1 MKKLEEIQR
10 RKVISAYGGSGS
22 IIETLEN
29 GSLLIDDYDKW
40 QCFSDKNIQNCDP
53 IDKPRLLKKVQG
65 ICGTI
70 EELKKIPTPDLDER
84 KYKANKGDL
93 NNTIR
98 AKRFPEWFYCPKC
111 RRLHKLDDWKKLWN
125 EATVQSKQGKI
136 SKKLDNRFDENF
148 PACYACSH
156 KKKKKDGK
164 DSTNYFRQSLEQ
176 VRFVLASLDSGKIM
190 DIPFDCLWG
199 LDKSGD
205 AWILDNPQP
214 VSEELYYR
222 TTKGSDGLQSLYI
235 KRGAENNAPI
245 INITTIYNK
254 YIVYTNKIKQEE
266 ETKQEEKTKQE
277 AYRVLMRNGNNVYFP
292 NILSCI
298 YLPLPSESQIED
310 VIDKYKHNYTIDE
323 IVEKT
328 GLSKQQVDEI
338 IRQASDSSKG
348 DEDFVMGEFYY
359 ITNDGIYNSKTN
371 QCRKKDF
378 WAIRYPN
385 LMYKHIKGFYAL
397 KELKETSVLMSYTR
411 VSPSTQKW
419 WNNGEIKDTNPHPVD
434 PFSKKNPT
442 FMPAVEAY
450 GEGLL
455 FEIDT
460 TGITPCDVLEFAHTF
475 CHLLMKELEFTCG
488 YPVTSLREKIYY
500 EEDTIGFLIY
510 TIQGSEGSY
519 GGLVSLMPSDT
530 NSDGSNKDAKILKLI
545 ESATERAKD
554 CPNDP
559 ICMNDER
566 HPGHCFACVD
576 LPETSCERWNN
587 NLNRKT
593 FLKYMNLETSQSE
606 NENSVS
612 ERIVLD
618 D

>member
-22 IIETLEN
+22 IIETLDN
-29 GSLLIDDYDKW
+29 GSLLIEDYDKW
-40 QCFSDKNIQNCDP
+40 QCFSGRNIQNCDP
-53 IDKPRLLKKVQG
+53 IDNPRLLKKVQG
-65 ICGTI
+65 ICHTI
-70 EELKKIPTPDLDER
+70 EGLKKIPTPDLDER
-84 KYKANKGDL
+84 KYKASRGDL
-93 NNTIR
+93 INTIR
-98 AKRFPEWFYCPKC
+98 AKRFPEWFYCPNGKC
-111 RRLHKLDDWKKLWN
+111 RRLHTLEEWKKKWEEKFPN
-125 EATVQSKQGKI
+125 
-136 SKKLDNRFDENF
+136 DNTFGDHF
-148 PACYACSH
+148 PACPYCS
-156 KKKKKDGK
+156 KQKGNRF
-164 DSTNYFRQSLEQ
+164 SRQSLEQ

-199 LDKSGD
+199 LDKNGN
-205 AWILDNPQP
+205 AWILDEQQP
-214 VSEELYYR
+214 VPEELYYR

-235 KRGAENNAPI
+235 KRGAEDNAPV
-245 INITTIYNK
+245 INMTTIYNK
-254 YIVYTNKIKQEE
+254 YIVFTQGSNQG
-266 ETKQEEKTKQE
+266 

-298 YLPLPSESQIED
+298 YLPQPTQPQVDSVLNLYKNGLSSKQVFDAIGKTLNLSEKQIED
-310 VIDKYKHNYTIDE
+310 
-323 IVEKT
+323 
-328 GLSKQQVDEI
+328 I
-338 IRQASDSSKG
+338 IQASGSSSNLN
-348 DEDFVMGEFYY
+348 EDFVMGEFYF
-359 ITNDGIYNSKTN
+359 ITNDRIYYSRTN
-371 QCRKKDF
+371 QCREKDF
-378 WAIRYPN
+378 WAIHYPN
-385 LMYKHIKGFYAL
+385 LKYNHIKGFYAL

-419 WNNGEIKDTNPHPVD
+419 WNNGEIKDTDPHPVY
-434 PFSKKNPT
+434 PFSHGTST

-460 TGITPCDVLEFAHTF
+460 TEINNGDVLEFAHTF

-530 NSDGSNKDAKILKLI
+530 NSDGSNNDAKILKLI
-545 ESATERAKD
+545 ASATERAKD

-593 FLKYMNLETSQSE
+593 LIKYM
-606 NENSVS
+606 VS
-612 ERIVLD
+612 ESSLPEIENGESQLIILD

>member
-40 QCFSDKNIQNCDP
+40 QCFSGRNIQNCAP
-53 IDKPRLLKKVQG
+53 IDNPRLLKEVQG
-65 ICGTI
+65 KCGTI

-84 KYKANKGDL
+84 KYKASRGDL
-93 NNTIR
+93 INTIR
-98 AKRFPEWFYCPKC
+98 AKRFPEWFYCPNGKC
-111 RRLHKLDDWKKLWN
+111 RRLHTLEEWKKKWEEKFPN
-125 EATVQSKQGKI
+125 
-136 SKKLDNRFDENF
+136 DNTFGDHF
-148 PACYACSH
+148 PACPYCS
-156 KKKKKDGK
+156 KQNGNRF
-164 DSTNYFRQSLEQ
+164 SRQSLEQ

-199 LDKSGD
+199 LDKNGN
-205 AWILDNPQP
+205 AWILDEQQP
-214 VSEELYYR
+214 VPEELYYR

-235 KRGAENNAPI
+235 KKGAENNAPV
-245 INITTIYNK
+245 INMTTIYNK
-254 YIVYTNKIKQEE
+254 YIVYTQGSNKG
-266 ETKQEEKTKQE
+266 
-277 AYRVLMRNGNNVYFP
+277 AYRVILRNGNNVYFP

-310 VIDKYKHNYTIDE
+310 VIDKRKHNYTIDE

-328 GLSKQQVDEI
+328 GLSKQQVEEI

-385 LMYKHIKGFYAL
+385 LKYNHIKGLYAL

-419 WNNGEIKDTNPHPVD
+419 WNNGEIKDIDPQKVD
-434 PFSKKNPT
+434 PFSDKNPT

-460 TGITPCDVLEFAHTF
+460 TEINKGDVLEFAHTF

-488 YPVTSLREKIYY
+488 YPVTSLREKIYD

-530 NSDGSNKDAKILKLI
+530 NSDGSNNDAKILKLI
-545 ESATERAKD
+545 ASATERAKD

-576 LPETSCERWNN
+576 LPETSCEIWNN

-593 FLKYMNLETSQSE
+593 FLKYMVSETSHLE
-606 NENSVS
+606 KGNSVS
-612 ERIVLD
+612 ERIILD

>member
-29 GSLLIDDYDKW
+29 GSLLIDNYDRW
-40 QCFSDKNIQNCDP
+40 PCFSDKNIQNCDP
-53 IDKPRLLKKVQG
+53 IDNPRLLKKVQG

-84 KYKANKGDL
+84 KYKASRGDL
-93 NNTIR
+93 INTIR
-98 AKRFPEWFYCPKC
+98 AKRFPEWFYCPNGKC
-111 RRLHKLDDWKKLWN
+111 RRLHTLEEWKKKWEEKFPN
-125 EATVQSKQGKI
+125 
-136 SKKLDNRFDENF
+136 DNTFGDHF
-148 PACYACSH
+148 PACPYCS
-156 KKKKKDGK
+156 KQRGNRF
-164 DSTNYFRQSLEQ
+164 SRQSLEQ

-199 LDKSGD
+199 LDKNGN
-205 AWILDNPQP
+205 AWILDEQQP
-214 VSEELYYR
+214 VPEELYYR

-235 KRGAENNAPI
+235 KKGAENNAPV
-245 INITTIYNK
+245 INMTTIYNK
-254 YIVYTNKIKQEE
+254 YIVYSQGSNQG
-266 ETKQEEKTKQE
+266 

-292 NILSCI
+292 NIISCI
-298 YLPLPSESQIED
+298 YLPLPSERQIED
-310 VIDKYKHNYTIDE
+310 VIDKHKHNYTIDE
-323 IVEKT
+323 IVDKT
-328 GLSKQQVDEI
+328 GLSKQQVEEI

-385 LMYKHIKGFYAL
+385 LKYNHIKGFYAL

-411 VSPSTQKW
+411 VSPTTQKW
-419 WNNGEIKDTNPHPVD
+419 WNNGEIKDTDPHPVY

-460 TGITPCDVLEFAHTF
+460 TEINNGDVLEFAHTF

-530 NSDGSNKDAKILKLI
+530 NSDGSNNDAKILKLI
-545 ESATERAKD
+545 ASATERAKD

-593 FLKYMNLETSQSE
+593 FLKYIDLDTSQSE

-618 D
+618 DYIKII

>member
-22 IIETLEN
+22 IIETLDN
-29 GSLLIDDYDKW
+29 GSLLIDSYDRW
-40 QCFSDKNIQNCDP
+40 PCFSDRNIQNCDL
-53 IDKPRLLKKVQG
+53 INNLRLLKKVRG
-65 ICGTI
+65 IYGTI
-70 EELKKIPTPDLDER
+70 GELKKIPTPDLEER
-84 KYKANKGDL
+84 KYEANNGDL
-93 NNTIR
+93 SNTIR

-111 RRLHKLDDWKKLWN
+111 RRLHKLDDWKKQWN

-136 SKKLDNRFDENF
+136 SKKLDNKFDDNF

-205 AWILDNPQP
+205 AWTLDEQQP
-214 VSEELYYR
+214 VPEELYYK

-235 KRGAENNAPI
+235 KRGTEDNAPI
-245 INITTIYNK
+245 INMTTIYNK
-254 YIVYTNKIKQEE
+254 YIVYTKKL
-266 ETKQEEKTKQE
+266 KQEEKTKQE

-310 VIDKYKHNYTIDE
+310 VIDKHKHNYTIDE

-359 ITNDGIYNSKTN
+359 ITNDRIYNCRTN
-371 QCRKKDF
+371 QRREKDF

-385 LMYKHIKGFYAL
+385 LKYNHIKGFYAL

-419 WNNGEIKDTNPHPVD
+419 WNNGEIKDTDPCKVY
-434 PFSKKNPT
+434 PFSNNNPT

-460 TGITPCDVLEFAHTF
+460 TEINNGDVLEFAHTF

-488 YPVTSLREKIYY
+488 YPVTSLREKIYH

-530 NSDGSNKDAKILKLI
+530 NSDGSNNDARILKLI
-545 ESATERAKD
+545 ASATERAKD

-587 NLNRKT
+587 NLNRAT
-593 FLKYMNLETSQSE
+593 FLKYALLETIQMHNQDSTKK
-606 NENSVS
+606 
-612 ERIVLD
+612 IILD

>member
-29 GSLLIDDYDKW
+29 GSLLIDDYDRW
-40 QCFSDKNIQNCDP
+40 PCYRNIQNCDP
-53 IDKPRLLKKVQG
+53 VDNPRLLKKVQG
-65 ICGTI
+65 ICDTI
-70 EELKKIPTPDLDER
+70 IELKKIPTPDLDER
-84 KYKANKGDL
+84 KYKANNGDL
-93 NNTIR
+93 DKTIR

-111 RRLHKLDDWKKLWN
+111 RRLHKLDDWNNLWN
-125 EATVQSKQGKI
+125 ETTVQSKQGKI
-136 SKKLDNRFDENF
+136 SKKLDNKFDDYF

-176 VRFVLASLDSGKIM
+176 VRFVLASLDSGNLM

-205 AWILDNPQP
+205 AWILDKQQP

-235 KRGAENNAPI
+235 KKGAENNAPV
-245 INITTIYNK
+245 INMTTIYNK
-254 YIVYTNKIKQEE
+254 YIVYTQGSNKG
-266 ETKQEEKTKQE
+266 
-277 AYRVLMRNGNNVYFP
+277 AYRVILRNGNNVYFP

-310 VIDKYKHNYTIDE
+310 VIDKRKHNYTIDE

-328 GLSKQQVDEI
+328 GLSKLQVEEI
-338 IRQASDSSKG
+338 VRQASDNSKR

-359 ITNDGIYNSKTN
+359 ITNNSIYNSRTN
-371 QCRKKDF
+371 QRREKDF

-385 LMYKHIKGFYAL
+385 LKYNHIKGFYAL

-419 WNNGEIKDTNPHPVD
+419 WNNGEIKDTNPHPVY

-442 FMPAVEAY
+442 YMPAVEAY

-460 TGITPCDVLEFAHTF
+460 TEINKGDVLEFAHTF

-488 YPVTSLREKIYY
+488 YPVTSLREKIYD

-530 NSDGSNKDAKILKLI
+530 NSDGSNNDAKLLNLI
-545 ESATERAKD
+545 ASATERAKD

-593 FLKYMNLETSQSE
+593 FLKYMDLETSQSE